1 MDYKFLIYISYSYS
15 IPTGKPLE
23 QEILKLGHTVR
34 WFADQDEGK
43 EKLLSEPEALHTID
57 EAVAYRPHI
66 VLTATDSVAHF
77 ISGIKVQIFHGF
89 LANKHSMRKGHFRIR
104 GFFDLYCT
112 QGPSTTS
119 VFNEKKKKY
128 KYFEVIETGWS
139 KVDPLFPLIGK
150 DTSDKP
156 VILIA
161 STFSPKYSLAY
172 QETMI
177 QEIKRLSET
186 GDYTFLC
193 VLHPKLPRE
202 IITRFMALTNENFTF
217 YDTTDLMPL
226 FKMADLMLADT
237 TSAIT
242 EFILQEKPVITF
254 NNNKPGPHFINIE
267 KASQLEE
274 AITRAVARPKDVL
287 EAIREYIAITHPYT
301 DGESSKRVINA
312 TIDFLHSDRSYLKK
326 KPLNFIRK
334 YKMRKQLKY
343 HGPIFNNDE
352 IIEPTEK
359 K

>member
-1 MDYKFLIYISYSYS
+1 MDYKFLIYISHTYG
-15 IPTGKPLE
+15 IPIGEPLE
-23 QEILKLGHTVR
+23 KEIKSQGFEVR
-34 WFADQDEGK
+34 WFADLAYTRKAISDK
-43 EKLLSEPEALHTID
+43 DICNTVD
-57 EAVAYRPHI
+57 EAVAYNPHI

-77 ISGIKVQIFHGF
+77 IPGVKVQIFHGF

-119 VFNEKKKKY
+119 VFNEEKKKY
-128 KYFEVIETGWS
+128 KYFEVVETGWS
-139 KVDPLFPLIGK
+139 KVDPLFPLIQK
-150 DTSDKP
+150 ETSNKP

-172 QETMI
+172 QESMI

-193 VLHPKLPRE
+193 VLHPKLPKE
-202 IITRFMALTNENFTF
+202 IIARFIALTNENFTF

-226 FKMADLMLADT
+226 FKKADLMLADT

-254 NNNKPGPHFINIE
+254 NNSKPGPYFINIE
-267 KASQLEE
+267 EALQLEA
-274 AITRAVARPKDVL
+274 AITKAVARPTDVL

-301 DGESSKRVINA
+301 DGESSKRVVDA
-312 TIDFLHSDRSYLKK
+312 TIDFLHQDKSYLKK
-326 KPLNFIRK
+326 KPLNLVRK
-334 YKMRKQLKY
+334 YKMRKLLNY
-343 HGPIFNNDE
+343 RGNASYTE
-352 IIEPTEK
+352 VPTIPKSEH
-359 K
+359 